1 MTHYTEDQL
10 TMKKFRN
17 WITFAVVLA
26 MVLSLAVGVSA
37 TSSSRRNPN
46 YGTISGTSSQNSSS
60 PATLYTSSSMSK
72 NPDSARFVISVDYN
86 DGISNLTSLSQ
97 ASAHGITS
105 FTYTFPIYFTFD
117 AIPNMAYVSHS
128 VQNGTTYDGDYCY
141 TSARLYIS

>member
-1 MTHYTEDQL
+1 
-10 TMKKFRN
+10 
-17 WITFAVVLA
+17 

-37 TSSSRRNPN
+37 TSSSVTSPY
-46 YGTISGTSSQNSSS
+46 YGTVSGTSSQNSSS

-97 ASAHGITS
+97 ASAHGITT

-117 AIPNMAYVSHS
+117 AVPNMAYVSHS
-128 VQNGTTYDGDYCY
+128 VQNGTSYDGVYCY

>member
-1 MTHYTEDQL
+1 
-10 TMKKFRN
+10 MKKFRN
-17 WITFAVVLA
+17 WVTFAVVLA

-37 TSSSRRNPN
+37 TSSSVTSPY
-46 YGTISGTSSQNSSS
+46 YGTVSGTSSQNSSS

-128 VQNGTTYDGDYCY
+128 VQNGTSYNGVYCY

>member
-1 MTHYTEDQL
+1 MT
-10 TMKKFRN
+10 KFRN
-17 WITFAVVLA
+17 WVTFAVVLA

-86 DGISNLTSLSQ
+86 DGTSYPTSLSQ

-105 FTYTFPIYFTFD
+105 FTYTFPIYYTFD

>member
-1 MTHYTEDQL
+1 
-10 TMKKFRN
+10 MKKFRN

-86 DGISNLTSLSQ
+86 DGTSYLTSLSQ
-97 ASAHGITS
+97 SSAHGITT

-128 VQNGTTYDGDYCY
+128 VQNGTTYDGGYCY

>member
-1 MTHYTEDQL
+1 
-10 TMKKFRN
+10 MKKFRN
-17 WITFAVVLA
+17 WVTFAVVLA

-37 TSSSRRNPN
+37 TSSSVTSPY
-46 YGTISGTSSQNSSS
+46 YGTVSGTSSQNSSS

-97 ASAHGITS
+97 ASAHGITT

-117 AIPNMAYVSHS
+117 AVPNMAYVSHS
-128 VQNGTTYDGDYCY
+128 VQNGTSYDGVYCY

>member
-1 MTHYTEDQL
+1 MTHYKERQL
-10 TMKKFRN
+10 TRKKFRN
-17 WITFAVVLA
+17 WVTFAVVLA

-37 TSSSRRNPN
+37 TSSSVTSPY
-46 YGTISGTSSQNSSS
+46 YGTVSGTSSQNSSS

-128 VQNGTTYDGDYCY
+128 VQNGTSYNGVYCY

>member
-1 MTHYTEDQL
+1 
-10 TMKKFRN
+10 MKKFRN

-37 TSSSRRNPN
+37 TSSSVTSPY
-46 YGTISGTSSQNSSS
+46 YGTVSGTSSQNSSS

-128 VQNGTTYDGDYCY
+128 VQNGTSYNGVYCY

>member
-1 MTHYTEDQL
+1 
-10 TMKKFRN
+10 MKKFRN
-17 WITFAVVLA
+17 WVTFAVVLA

-37 TSSSRRNPN
+37 TSSSVTSPY
-46 YGTISGTSSQNSSS
+46 YGTVSGTSSQNSSS

-117 AIPNMAYVSHS
+117 AIPNMAYVSHC
-128 VQNGTTYDGDYCY
+128 VQDGTKYASKATY
-141 TSARLYIS
+141 TSAPLTIN

>member
-1 MTHYTEDQL
+1 
-10 TMKKFRN
+10 MKKFRN
-17 WITFAVVLA
+17 WVTFAVVLA

>member
-1 MTHYTEDQL
+1 
-10 TMKKFRN
+10 MKKFRN

-37 TSSSRRNPN
+37 TSSSVTSPY
-46 YGTISGTSSQNSSS
+46 YGTVSGTSSQNSSS

-105 FTYTFPIYFTFD
+105 FTYTFPIYFAFD

-128 VQNGTTYDGDYCY
+128 VQNGTSYNGVYCY